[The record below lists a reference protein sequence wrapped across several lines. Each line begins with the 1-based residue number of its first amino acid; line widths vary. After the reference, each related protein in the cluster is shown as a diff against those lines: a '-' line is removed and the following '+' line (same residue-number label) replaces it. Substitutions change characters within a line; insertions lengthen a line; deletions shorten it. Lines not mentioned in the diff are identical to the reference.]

1 MVTGPGGAIT
11 MMNMI
16 ENATDVRL
24 FDCIW
29 IIKPGNN
36 YMMMKT
42 HISLRVDDFYGMAAR
57 SELTIRQG
65 TTSDAPEI
73 ENVMWP
79 NNGLSKENHIAPIL
93 TGYYIRL
100 RGVFGMSSKLAI
112 VYSVFNYLSE
122 WRAGLANPWLLSNQ
136 VFLLARLL
144 HRFGVSVREQSL
156 HLHQTA
162 LRWLRSLWRWQR

>member
-1 MVTGPGGAIT
+1 

-42 HISLRVDDFYGMAAR
+42 HISLRLDEFYGMAAR

-65 TTSDAPEI
+65 TTSDATEI
-73 ENVMWP
+73 ETVMWP
-79 NNGLSKENHIAPIL
+79 NNGLSKESHIAPIL

-112 VYSVFNYLSE
+112 VYSVFNYLSGYF
-122 WRAGLANPWLLSNQ
+122 RSN
-136 VFLLARLL
+136 VVPFN
-144 HRFGVSVREQSL
+144 F
-156 HLHQTA
+156 
-162 LRWLRSLWRWQR
+162 

>member
-1 MVTGPGGAIT
+1 MEEQGRGRLWDTLQRALITQLFPPLDCGGMVTGPGGAIT

-79 NNGLSKENHIAPIL
+79 NNGLSKESHIAPIL

-112 VYSVFNYLSE
+112 VYSVFNYLS
-122 WRAGLANPWLLSNQ
+122 G
-136 VFLLARLL
+136 
-144 HRFGVSVREQSL
+144 
-156 HLHQTA
+156 
-162 LRWLRSLWRWQR
+162 

>member
-65 TTSDAPEI
+65 TTSDAVEI

-79 NNGLSKENHIAPIL
+79 NNGLSKESHVAPIL
-93 TGYYIRL
+93 NGYYIRL

-122 WRAGLANPWLLSNQ
+122 YNPKS
-136 VFLLARLL
+136 
-144 HRFGVSVREQSL
+144 G
-156 HLHQTA
+156 
-162 LRWLRSLWRWQR
+162 RSLS